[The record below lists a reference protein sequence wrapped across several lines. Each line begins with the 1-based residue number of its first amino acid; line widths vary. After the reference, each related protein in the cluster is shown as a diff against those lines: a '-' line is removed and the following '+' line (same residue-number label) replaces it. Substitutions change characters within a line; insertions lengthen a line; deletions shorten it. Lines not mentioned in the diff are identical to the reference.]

1 MSEQE
6 RCGNC
11 RFWKRL
17 RPLKDKEVEIEND
30 MGLCRRLPPVLL
42 PCSDI
47 EPDSWF
53 TGFNDDSYSFQPVT
67 QMETWCGEWKPVK
80 EEPKDA

>member
-11 RFWKRL
+11 RFWQK
-17 RPLKDKEVEIEND
+17 IECGETGD
-30 MGLCRRLPPVLL
+30 GECRRYPPLPLQ
-42 PCSDI
+42 
-47 EPDSWF
+47 DSGTVERWYDHSS
-53 TGFNDDSYSFQPVT
+53 GFVFPKIHLAD
-67 QMETWCGEWKPVK
+67 WCGEWQPVK